1 MAAATIVRAD
11 KGGPEEPGSDRLLLA
26 FVRLCRQLERP
37 VSEAELRAG
46 VEIPPDGADLA
57 CLERMAARAG
67 FALRTTK
74 MNTRALA
81 RLPTPFLIVGREPH
95 QSWLV
100 RARTVDQLVLV
111 EPTHGGTTACTRR
124 AAVALGTHLVRL
136 CPRSPA
142 RAASGVPPCC
152 TGSGAS
158 SGRSASRRWS
168 STSWRSPRRCS

>member
-1 MAAATIVRAD
+1 MAAATIVHAD
-11 KGGPEEPGSDRLLLA
+11 KARPEEPGPDRLLQA

-37 VSEAELRAG
+37 AGEAELRAAASVPAGG
-46 VEIPPDGADLA
+46 VDLA

-67 FALRTTK
+67 FALRTTR
-74 MNTRALA
+74 MNVRALA

-124 AAVALGTHLVRL
+124 AAA
-136 CPRSPA
+136 
-142 RAASGVPPCC
+142 
-152 TGSGAS
+152 
-158 SGRSASRRWS
+158 
-168 STSWRSPRRCS
+168 